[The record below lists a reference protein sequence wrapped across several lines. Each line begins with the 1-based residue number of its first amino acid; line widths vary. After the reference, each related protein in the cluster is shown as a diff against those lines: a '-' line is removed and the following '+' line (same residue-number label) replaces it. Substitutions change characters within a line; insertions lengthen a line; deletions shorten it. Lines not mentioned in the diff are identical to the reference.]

1 MNLEVVAAMRI
12 RQHCYRRDQK
22 QIVHAMEALNER
34 GSQ

>member
-1 MNLEVVAAMRI
+1 MDLEVIAALRI

-22 QIVHAMEALNER
+22 QIIHAAVALNER